1 MFCPFTSLTA
11 QKIKISKNGKK
22 YLEIQS
28 FYTSIPKFM
37 IICYNIP
44 KIWHLTDVIIFHFGL
59 FFALLPPNSL
69 KNEHLKQIKETLGD
83 IIILQ

>member
-1 MFCPFTSLTA
+1 
-11 QKIKISKNGKK
+11 
-22 YLEIQS
+22 
-28 FYTSIPKFM
+28 M